1 MKKSTIWIVSIIIG
15 VSFVGL
21 LYLQMRYIR
30 QMIKMR
36 KEQFD
41 ESVIRSLDQA
51 SRNLEQNETFRYLE
65 QISRES
71 MKDTDSVMTVYR
83 GAEKFITQTTKY
95 SISGQGNPDDF
106 LF

>member
-71 MKDTDSVMTVYR
+71 MKDTDSVMTVSD
-83 GAEKFITQTTKY
+83 G
-95 SISGQGNPDDF
+95 F